1 MHNMINKN
9 ILMAN
14 LIEDEDDSNY
24 ISINELYVSNNKY
37 LAYRLTY
44 RCLYRSFTEI
54 ERPYFGLD
62 ALLKLDLHTRMIII
76 NFYNIKVI

>member
-1 MHNMINKN
+1 MHNMINKINKN

-24 ISINELYVSNNKY
+24 ISINESYVNNNRY
-37 LAYRLTY
+37 LAYRFW
-44 RCLYRSFTEI
+44 YRSFTEI

-62 ALLKLDLHTRMIII
+62 VLLKLDLYPQMSMI
-76 NFYNIKVI
+76 NFYNIRVI

>member
-1 MHNMINKN
+1 MYNMINKN

-24 ISINELYVSNNKY
+24 ILIKESYVDNNKY
-37 LAYRLTY
+37 LAYRD
-44 RCLYRSFTEI
+44 LYRSFTEI

-62 ALLKLDLHTRMIII
+62 ALLKLELHLRMIII